1 MNREWHSVREADY
14 DIAIIACG
22 YEARST
28 FISKEIVGEI
38 GLFALL
44 DYESED
50 EGSYNSN
57 SEYFEHF
64 KNVERINVSGQRD
77 ASRALEE
84 LLLRVASGRSKSDVI
99 NVLFDISSCSRST
112 LAQSLLAL
120 SRSTVSVTFAYA
132 VSEWFEPPV
141 DEPASSFSEPVLGDL
156 AGWSDNLT
164 SPPCAVVGL
173 GFEPGRALG
182 TIDYL
187 EVPEVRLF
195 LPDGPDSRFKAAVT
209 EANVLLIDEIG
220 ERTIP
225 YDIRDPSD
233 IHQKLSSLISGLVP
247 NFRPIII
254 PFGPKIFAVI
264 SMLLAV
270 RSFPNLCIWRTSSG
284 NDSFPKD
291 RDASGEVIAFQYDFS
306 PTEI

>member
-1 MNREWHSVREADY
+1 MNREWQAIRKADF
-14 DIAIIACG
+14 DIAIFACG

-28 FISKEIVGEI
+28 FISKEIDGEI
-38 GLFALL
+38 GTLAVL
-44 DYESED
+44 DYKSFD
-50 EGSYNSN
+50 EGSYNTN
-57 SEYFEHF
+57 SEYFEQLS
-64 KNVERINVSGQRD
+64 NVERIDVSGQKD
-77 ASRALEE
+77 ARCAIVALIAKI
-84 LLLRVASGRSKSDVI
+84 ASESSQAKAT

-120 SRSTVSVTFAYA
+120 ASLPVVVTFVYA

-164 SPPCAVVGL
+164 SPPCAIVGL

-209 EANVLLIDEIG
+209 DANGLLLDEIG

-225 YDIRDPSD
+225 YDVRDPSD
-233 IHQKLSSLISGLVP
+233 IHQKLFSLISGLIP
-247 NFRPIII
+247 HFRPIII
-254 PFGPKIFAVI
+254 PFGPKIFAVV

-270 RSFPNLCIWRTSSG
+270 RSFSSLCIWRTSSG
-284 NDSFPKD
+284 NDSLPKD

-306 PTEI
+306 LIQN